1 MIPFVT
7 YGKGATELAD
17 PNNRIAE
24 DELFE
29 EEELYISVSELENG
43 RPDPERYGIF
53 SFLADQPIFG
63 VEPVKKARPERSRS
77 AEAAGKT
84 AQRPAPQRPER
95 VKNPLYDWI
104 YLFGLGVIRAVKHLW
119 RQFSGA
125 LRKPFH
131 ALAVFAGLI
140 YILIDKIALRSLHNT
155 AGDMKKLR
163 ADAKGAMRHLRR
175 SFSGQPKEVV
185 KRFLGYPKRALQLYP
200 GFFRTAFNVLLPAAA
215 FAVLVVTVVSYTSA
229 TYALEVVMTNNGE
242 ETTLGYISNES
253 VFIDA
258 KNIVKQRI
266 DSGVSDQALI
276 ATPTYRI
283 KRVSID
289 QLNDANTISDKLIE
303 ESDAGLTSACGVYI
317 DGDFVCSVKNET
329 DARSVF
335 DNMLDEAEKEYKIS
349 ESDEN
354 SFADF
359 IEDIEFVQGLYP
371 DNSDKMWEASR
382 LADTLKNDTK
392 SAAVYYTV
400 QDGDTP
406 SGVAAKFDI
415 STSALQANNP
425 GVDFNTFKSGTKLT
439 VSQEVH
445 YVRIQIKKIEE
456 RNVETPFSV
465 ETEKTNKLYSGTKRV
480 VRKGVKGVD
489 KVTYMVTYIDGTKIS
504 SKEISRV
511 TLVEPINQKEQIGT
525 KSASG
530 YSSYGSRK
538 STTKYSKNYGVYASS
553 SKGRFTWP
561 VPGVTTISSPYGRR
575 RSGFHTGI
583 DISNGRTNGKVVVA
597 ADSGVVESVKF
608 SHKSYGNQI
617 VINHGNGYKTRY
629 AHLLDNSIGV
639 SVGQRVA
646 RGQGIARVGSTGN
659 STGPHLHFE
668 VIVNGNTVNPMNYL

>member
-1 MIPFVT
+1 MS
-7 YGKGATELAD
+7 D
-17 PNNRIAE
+17 QNRRIEE
-24 DELFE
+24 D
-29 EEELYISVSELENG
+29 ELYISVSDLDSS
-43 RPDPERYGIF
+43 RPDPEQYGIF

-63 VEPVKKARPERSRS
+63 VEPVKKAVHSERKRQDE
-77 AEAAGKT
+77 APNEAAER
-84 AQRPAPQRPER
+84 AVPQRPER
-95 VKNPLYDWI
+95 EKNALYDWI
-104 YLFGLGVIRAVKHLW
+104 YLFGLSVIRAVKRAW
-119 RQFSGA
+119 RQFSGL

-131 ALAVFAGLI
+131 ALVVFGGLL
-140 YILIDKIALRSLHNT
+140 YTLIDKIALRSLHNT
-155 AGDMKKLR
+155 ADDMKELR
-163 ADAKGAMRHLRR
+163 ADMKGAMQHLRR
-175 SFSGQPKEVV
+175 SFSGQPKAVV

-215 FAVLVVTVVSYTSA
+215 FVVLVVTVISFTSA
-229 TYALEVVMTNNGE
+229 TYALEVVVTNNGE
-242 ETTLGYISNES
+242 ETTLGYISDES

-258 KNIVKQRI
+258 KNIVQERI
-266 DSGVSDQALI
+266 DSGVSDQTLI

-283 KRVSID
+283 KRVNID

-335 DNMLDEAEKEYKIS
+335 DNILDEAEKKYKIS
-349 ESDEN
+349 DSDEN

-371 DNSDKMWEASR
+371 SNSDKMWEASR
-382 LADTLKNDTK
+382 LADTLENETR

-406 SGVAAKFDI
+406 SGVASKFDI
-415 STSALQANNP
+415 TTAALQANNP
-425 GVDFNTFKSGTKLT
+425 GVDFNHFKTGTKLT
-439 VSQEVH
+439 VSQEVRF
-445 YVRIQIKKIEE
+445 VRVQIKKIEE

-465 ETEKTNKLYSGTKRV
+465 ETEKTNKLYSGDKRV

-489 KVTYMVTYIDGTKIS
+489 KVTYMVTYIDGVRVS

-511 TLVEPINQKEQIGT
+511 TLVEPTNQTVQVGT

-538 STTKYSKNYGVYASS
+538 STTRYSKNYGVYASS

-561 VPGVTTISSPYGRR
+561 VPGVTTVSSPYGRR
-575 RSGFHTGI
+575 KSGFHTGI

-597 ADSGVVESVKF
+597 ADSGVVETVKY

-629 AHLLDNSIGV
+629 AHLLDNSIAV
-639 SVGQRVA
+639 SPGQRVT

-668 VIVNGNTVNPMNYL
+668 VIYNGNTVNPMNYL